1 TFICKRAL
9 LLLINFSTNSR
20 ANCETLAIYH
30 MIQLDDTPIKLS
42 HFQCTS
48 RFTRLTPLIA
58 AVSGYAVA
66 GGLELALSII
76 GVFCHRFG
84 VPLIDGGTM
93 RFPQLIGLASTKS
106 HPHRSVMYL
115 IRNGPI
121 LASSHL
127 IVSLCA
133 FVLALQVALELA
145 EQVST
150 FPQLCLCAYCNSAY
164 HAVFD
169 SSSFT
174 KAMQYEFDHGLP
186 VVVAEAVTGGTKF
199 TWERLKSGEFRVHS
213 KTLNSLSCSSNHS

>member
-84 VPLIDGGTM
+84 MPLIDGGTM
-93 RFPQLIGLASTKS
+93 RLPQLIGLASTKS

-199 TWERLKSGEFRVHS
+199 TWERRDRSLKVNCEWPDGQ
-213 KTLNSLSCSSNHS
+213 K